1 MDDSSLHQKL
11 FIKRRFFKNTSHARN
26 TFQYTC
32 FLVFNFAMFCCFLFL
47 FPSFI
52 FVSFLLARNLL
63 GVSSLFIKT
72 KKQNKTKQI
81 LICYLKVFIP
91 APYFLFQLMISLLI
105 VVLSCSTLCLTK
117 PLFPEMP
124 FLHNHTATHQSLDQD
139 YHIQNTIV
147 QPELEYIENAENEV
161 TSSLEGYFSKH
172 VVSNRTARDANNPC
186 FDYTER
192 KWDSCRQK
200 YVFEVHC
207 HSTHAACYGALAQGY
222 SYPACK
228 VVIGYPQAKF
238 ISKCNALQI
247 DCQCAA

>member
-1 MDDSSLHQKL
+1 MKSSYIWERFGWLFFTPKL
-11 FIKRRFFKNTSHARN
+11 FIKRRFFKNTSHACN
-26 TFQYTC
+26 TFQYTR
-32 FLVFNFAMFCCFLFL
+32 FLVFNFALFFC
-47 FPSFI
+47 
-52 FVSFLLARNLL
+52 L

-81 LICYLKVFIP
+81 LFCYLKVFIP

-117 PLFPEMP
+117 PLFPVLP
-124 FLHNHTATHQSLDQD
+124 FLHNHTATHQSRDQH
-139 YHIQNTIV
+139 YHIQDTIV
-147 QPELEYIENAENEV
+147 QLELEYIENTEIEV
-161 TSSLEGYFSKH
+161 SSSLEGYFSKH

-222 SYPACK
+222 STTACMA
-228 VVIGYPQAKF
+228 VIGYPQAKF
-238 ISKCNALQI
+238 ISKCKALQI
-247 DCQCAA
+247 DCQGAA

>member
-1 MDDSSLHQKL
+1 MQHVSVDLLPGVQFCPVLLFSFPFSFVYFCKL
-11 FIKRRFFKNTSHARN
+11 FGGYKFFRGV
-26 TFQYTC
+26 
-32 FLVFNFAMFCCFLFL
+32 FLIHQNE
-47 FPSFI
+47 
-52 FVSFLLARNLL
+52 
-63 GVSSLFIKT
+63 K
-72 KKQNKTKQI
+72 NKTKQNRYYFS
-81 LICYLKVFIP
+81 YLKVFIP
-91 APYFLFQLMISLLI
+91 APYFLFQLMILSLI
-105 VVLSCSTLCLTK
+105 VVLSCSTFCLTK

-124 FLHNHTATHQSLDQD
+124 FLHNHTATHQSRDQD
-139 YHIQNTIV
+139 YHIQDTIV
-147 QPELEYIENAENEV
+147 QPELGYIENAENEV

-222 SYPACK
+222 STTACMA
-228 VVIGYPQAKF
+228 VIGYPQAKF
-238 ISKCNALQI
+238 ISKCKALQI

>member
-1 MDDSSLHQKL
+1 MHQKL

-52 FVSFLLARNLL
+52 FVSFLLAINLL

-139 YHIQNTIV
+139 YHIQDTIV

-192 KWDSCRQK
+192 KWDSYRQK